1 MQPHYWDDAK
11 NHLSRQCQLMKRLI
25 ARYEGET
32 LRARG
37 DGFYTLLRS
46 VVGQQISVKA
56 ADAIWAKVQKVVKPL
71 TPKKL
76 LATSE
81 EKLRACGLS
90 GSKVAYARNVA
101 EFYLSRNIATN
112 GAEGSASHIGRE
124 ATRLNE
130 QREFSRSGEGAMKL
144 NSPSLKSAHP
154 TLSPN
159 SEKASQLA
167 PIVNETSYW
176 DALSDEEA
184 ITQLTAIKGIGSWT
198 AEMFLIFHL
207 LRPDVFP
214 VKDLGV
220 LKAINLHLL
229 EGDAR
234 LATTKWLKPKEYE
247 AIAQR
252 WAPYRTVATWYLW
265 RALDPVPV
273 AY

>member
-1 MQPHYWDDAK
+1 MQ
-11 NHLSRQCQLMKRLI
+11 RLI
-25 ARYEGET
+25 AQYEGGG

-37 DGFYTLLRS
+37 NGFYTLLRS

-56 ADAIWAKVQKVVKPL
+56 ADSVWAKVEKAVKPL

-76 LATSE
+76 LSLSD

-90 GSKVAYARNVA
+90 ASKVAYARNVA
-101 EFYLSRNIATN
+101 EFYLTR
-112 GAEGSASHIGRE
+112 GVEAEFWKNH
-124 ATRLNE
+124 
-130 QREFSRSGEGAMKL
+130 
-144 NSPSLKSAHP
+144 
-154 TLSPN
+154 
-159 SEKASQLA
+159 
-167 PIVNETSYW
+167 
-176 DALSDEEA
+176 SDEEVLA
-184 ITQLTAIKGIGSWT
+184 ELVAIKGIGSWT

-220 LKAINLHLL
+220 LKAMHLHVA
-229 EGDAR
+229 EMKIPPSS
-234 LATTKWLKPKEYE
+234 KWLKPDEYH
-247 AIAQR
+247 AVAKR